1 MAKIIENET
10 GRRLI
15 RLSTDDVIS
24 LVREY
29 QTLTK
34 RIHDYE
40 TIRKI
45 LSANCLYLPEEC

>member
-1 MAKIIENET
+1 MAKIIENEA

-15 RLSTDDVIS
+15 KISTDDLIS

-34 RIHDYE
+34 NTHDYE

-45 LSANCLYLPEEC
+45 LSTNSLYLPEEC